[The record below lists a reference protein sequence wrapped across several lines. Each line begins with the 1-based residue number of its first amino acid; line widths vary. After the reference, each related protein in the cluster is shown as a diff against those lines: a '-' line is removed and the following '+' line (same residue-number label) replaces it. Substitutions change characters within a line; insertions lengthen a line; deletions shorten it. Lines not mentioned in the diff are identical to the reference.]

1 MAAKTAIGMHRINAG
16 KGHWYKI
23 DGKKVDGVTTLL
35 KDGKP
40 NNALITWAARRVA
53 RYVADHLDLVN
64 DMADMGPD
72 SVAAALEKIPFTER
86 NRAAARG
93 TKVHNYAEHLV
104 QNMEVEYD
112 EALVGYVE
120 ALIQF
125 FDEWKVVP
133 VLVEAVVG
141 SRRWAYGGTTDLVAD
156 LVTPGDVYD
165 SAGTLVIPA
174 GTLIRAIL
182 DPKTSDS
189 GLWPTVCY
197 QLCAYAN
204 ADVYLD
210 ADGNEQPMAALGIQ
224 YGFGV
229 WVRSDGYDLQL
240 ADIGPETF
248 KTFQHIA
255 TVARRTA
262 NEKALLGPPVQP
274 KEIIA

>member
-1 MAAKTAIGMHRINAG
+1 MSTETGKPGLKRINAG
-16 KGHWYKI
+16 KGHWYRI
-23 DGKKVDGVTTLL
+23 DGRKVDGVTTLI

-40 NNALITWAARRVA
+40 NNNLITWAARRVA

-72 SVAAALEKIPFTER
+72 SVAAALAKIPFTER

-93 TKVHNYAEHLV
+93 TAVHALAEKLALDA
-104 QNMEVEYD
+104 EVEYPD
-112 EALVGYVE
+112 ELAGYVE
-120 ALIQF
+120 ALVQF
-125 FDEWKVVP
+125 FDEWKVAP
-133 VLVEAVVG
+133 ILVEAVVG
-141 SRRWAYGGTTDLVAD
+141 SRKWAYGGTTDLVAD

-165 SAGTLVIPA
+165 AAGTLVIPA
-174 GTLIRAIL
+174 GTVIRAVL

-189 GLWPTVCY
+189 GIWPNVAY
-197 QLCAYAN
+197 QLTAYAN

-224 YGFGV
+224 YGFAV
-229 WVRSDGYDLQL
+229 WVRADGYDLQL

-248 KTFQHIA
+248 KTFCHIA

-262 NEKALLGPPVQP
+262 NEKALIGPAVQP
-274 KEIIA
+274 KETQ

>member
-1 MAAKTAIGMHRINAG
+1 MTAAVGLRRINAG

-35 KDGKP
+35 KNGKP
-40 NNALITWAARRVA
+40 NNALISWAARRVA

-86 NRAAARG
+86 NRAAVRG
-93 TKVHNYAEHLV
+93 TRVHKLAEHLV
-104 QNMEVEYD
+104 QNLEVEVD
-112 EALVGYVE
+112 DDMAGYVE
-120 ALIQF
+120 ALIQW
-125 FDEWKVVP
+125 FDEWQVQP

-141 SRRWAYGGTTDLVAD
+141 SRTWAYGGTTDLVAD
-156 LVTPGDVYD
+156 VTPPGDVHN
-165 SAGTLVIPA
+165 SAGEVVIPA
-174 GTLIRAIL
+174 GLRVRAIF

-189 GLWPTVCY
+189 GLHPTVCY
-197 QLCAYAN
+197 QLAAYAG

-210 ADGNEQPMAALGIQ
+210 ADCVEQPMAALGIQ

-229 WVRSDGYDLQL
+229 WVRSDGYDVQL
-240 ADIGPETF
+240 ADIGPDTF
-248 KTFQHIA
+248 RTFTFIA
-255 TVARRTA
+255 SVARRTA
-262 NEKALLGPPVQP
+262 NEETLLGPPVYP